1 MSDISPK
8 GFPNRSPKIQPSHLE
23 RLAVVYVRQSTAQ
36 QVLEHVESTA
46 RQYGLT
52 DRAENLGWRADSI
65 VVIDDDQGQSGQ
77 SLEGRLGFQRLL
89 AEVSLDHV
97 GIVLALEMSRLARSC
112 KDWHQLL
119 ELCGVFGTLLADAD
133 GIYDPRDPNDRL
145 LLGLRGM
152 MSEAELHT
160 IKSRLIEGK
169 RHKAQRG
176 ELLNHPPIGY
186 VRGPRGDYE
195 LDPDQQAQ
203 SVVRLVFDQ
212 FERQGSLHGLLRWLV
227 AEGVRLPVRPHF
239 GPGRGQLEWHR
250 PTRATLQNLLHHP
263 IYAGGYRWG
272 HRTVDPRRQQ
282 PGRRST
288 GRTIHAFDECD
299 VLIPGRFPAYISWER
314 FLAIQERLETNRALA
329 EAQGAPREGRS
340 LLGGLLVCGR
350 CGRRMAPA
358 YSGATRDSRSHSV
371 SGLRY
376 VCHRAA
382 IDYGEPACQSLAG
395 EFLDAF
401 VTEQVFQV
409 LKPAALEC
417 SLAAEADLQTQRE
430 ALHQNWRQRLE
441 RAAYEAERAHR
452 QYAAVEPENRLVA
465 RELEQRWET
474 ALREQ
479 QSFERD
485 YHRFLAEQPVKL
497 TASERTLIQQ
507 LAQDV
512 PALWQAEQTTPSDRQ
527 EIVRCLL
534 DHVQV
539 GVQGESERVDVVLCW
554 AGGFETRHK
563 LVRPVGRYEQL
574 SYYEELLTRIETLR
588 QENHTWTEVAEVLNR
603 EGYRPP
609 KRTETFTKAML
620 SRLWRERRTPLE
632 TGSPDEAPGP
642 LPSRCEDL
650 EDHEWWLADL
660 ARHLGMPTATLHRW
674 RRQGWLSARKLP
686 QVSRWAIWADAEELA
701 RLRQLRQ
708 FKRKWPTPRYPP
720 ELTTPKPRPPKSP

>member
-1 MSDISPK
+1 MTEISRNVSPA
-8 GFPNRSPKIQPSHLE
+8 RSPKIQRVHLE
-23 RLAVVYVRQSTAQ
+23 RLAVVYVRQSSPQ
-36 QVLEHVESTA
+36 QVIEHVESTA

-52 DRAENLGWRADSI
+52 DRAEALGWPADSI

-186 VRGPRGDYE
+186 VRGTSGDYE

-227 AEGVRLPVRPHF
+227 THEVRLPVRPHF
-239 GPGRGQLEWHR
+239 GPHRGQLEWHR
-250 PTRATLQNLLHHP
+250 PTRMTLQNLLHHP

-272 HRTVDPRRQQ
+272 YRTIDPRRQQ

-288 GRTIHAFDECD
+288 GRTVHAFDECE
-299 VLIPGRFPAYISWER
+299 VLIPERFPAYISWER
-314 FLAIQERLETNRALA
+314 FLAIQERLEANRAIA
-329 EAQGAPREGRS
+329 EALGAAREGTA
-340 LLGGLLVCGR
+340 LLSGLLICGR
-350 CGRRMAPA
+350 CGRRMAPVYGNA
-358 YSGATRDSRSHSV
+358 ANR
-371 SGLRY
+371 LRY
-376 VCHRAA
+376 VCQRAM
-382 IDYGEPACQSLAG
+382 IDYGEPLCQSLSG
-395 EFLDAF
+395 DILDRLMA
-401 VTEQVFQV
+401 EQVLEV

-417 SLAAEADLQTQRE
+417 SLAAAADLEHQRE

-441 RAAYEAERAHR
+441 RAAYDTERAHR

-465 RELEQRWET
+465 RELEQRWEA
-474 ALREQ
+474 ALRDQ
-479 QSFERD
+479 QSLERD
-485 YHRFLAEQPVKL
+485 YHRFLTEQPAKL
-497 TASERTLIQQ
+497 TAGERALIQQ

-512 PALWQAEQTTPSDRQ
+512 PTLWHAQQTTNIDRQ
-527 EIVRCLL
+527 EIVRCLV
-534 DHVQV
+534 DHVRV
-539 GVQGESERVDVVLCW
+539 TVQGESELVDVVLCW
-554 AGGFETRHK
+554 AGGFESTHRV
-563 LVRPVGRYEQL
+563 VRPVGRYEQL
-574 SYYEELLTRIETLR
+574 SYYEEMLQRIESLR
-588 QENHTWTEVAEVLNR
+588 QENHSWTEVAEVLNQ
-603 EGYRPP
+603 EGFRPP
-609 KRTETFTKAML
+609 KRTETFTQAIL
-620 SRLWRERRTPLE
+620 SRLWRERHAPPGGGPADNPSRPLG
-632 TGSPDEAPGP
+632 T
-642 LPSRCEDL
+642 RCEDL
-650 EDHEWWLADL
+650 NENEWWLADL
-660 ARHLGMPTATLHRW
+660 ARVLDMPTATLHRW
-674 RRQGWLSARKLP
+674 RRQGWLSARQLALS
-686 QVSRWAIWADAEELA
+686 QGRWAIWADAEELD
-701 RLRQLRQ
+701 RLNQLRQ
-708 FKRKWPTPRYPP
+708 FQRKWPTPRYPL
-720 ELTTPKPRPPKSP
+720 ELTTPKPRPSDSP